1 MALSRW
7 CHLFLVFCTYA
18 HSRFS
23 KDPAPHPP
31 LSQKQGHAPFFIAN
45 QKQGHAVVLLSPP
58 PLPPPPSPPPLSQ
71 KQNKDMLL
79 HFYPPFIAKKKKNKD
94 KLSIYYPLLLGNQRH
109 INALLSTFYH
119 IPVMK
124 QSWAQF
130 LNKLMYYP
138 WYRSNKI

>member
-45 QKQGHAVVLLSPP
+45 QKQGHAVVLLFP
-58 PLPPPPSPPPLSQ
+58 PPPPSLITKT
-71 KQNKDMLL
+71 KQGHASAFLPS
-79 HFYPPFIAKKKKNKD
+79 FYCKKTKKKNKD
-94 KLSIYYPLLLGNQRH
+94 KLLPYYPLLLGNQRH